1 MFFRL
6 AVVVYAI
13 VGHIGVGY
21 APVSLVYSLRE
32 EEFVVG
38 KGIKS
43 VFFAFSVGMATSVCG
58 GAFRGR

>member
-38 KGIKS
+38 KGIKG
-43 VFFAFSVGMATSVCG
+43 VFFAFSCG
-58 GAFRGR
+58 NGDV